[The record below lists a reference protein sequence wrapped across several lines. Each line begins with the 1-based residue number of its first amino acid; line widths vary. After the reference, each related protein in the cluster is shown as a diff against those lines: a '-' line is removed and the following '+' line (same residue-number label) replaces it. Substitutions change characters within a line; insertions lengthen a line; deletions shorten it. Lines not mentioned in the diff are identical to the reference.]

1 MSSIS
6 ATVVLARTEARL
18 FLREPGTVLM
28 ALLLPTVLLAGLGAV
43 PALREPSPTFGGQ
56 AFLAVFAPS
65 LLGWSLA
72 FLALQ
77 TMPAGLVAYREKGIL
92 RRLSITPVHP
102 AVVLQVQLLLN
113 LATAVLGMLL
123 MTTLAITVFG
133 ITPPQHPL
141 AFVLTFVIGT
151 ASMFAIGLLISALA
165 PRAKAAAGIGTLA
178 LLVTQFFG
186 GLYLPKF
193 LLPEVV
199 VRIGEF
205 VPPGIGAFQSS
216 WTGTGATPVQLA
228 VLAAVAVVATVA
240 AVRFFRW
247 E

>member
-1 MSSIS
+1 MS
-6 ATVVLARTEARL
+6 ATAVLARTEARL

-28 ALLLPTVLLAGLGAV
+28 ALLLPTVLLLGLGAV
-43 PALREPSPTFGGQ
+43 PVLRAVDPKFGGQ
-56 AFLAVFAPS
+56 SFLTTFAPS

-92 RRLSITPVHP
+92 RRLSITPVRP

-113 LATAVLGMLL
+113 LATAVLGMA
-123 MTTLAITVFG
+123 MMVVVAVAVFG
-133 ITPPQHPL
+133 IAPPQHPV
-141 AFVLTFVIGT
+141 AFAVTFVIGT
-151 ASMFAIGLLISALA
+151 ASMFALGLLISALA

-193 LLPEVV
+193 LLPDVV

-216 WTGTGATPVQLA
+216 WTGAGATPVQLA

>member
-1 MSSIS
+1 MS
-6 ATVVLARTEARL
+6 ATAVLARTEARL

-28 ALLLPTVLLAGLGAV
+28 ALLLPTVLLVGLGAV
-43 PALREPSPTFGGQ
+43 PALREPVNKFGGQ
-56 AFLAVFAPS
+56 SFLTVFAPS

-92 RRLSITPVHP
+92 RRLSITPVRP

-113 LATAVLGMLL
+113 LVTAVLGMLV
-123 MTTLAITVFG
+123 MVVVAVVVFG
-133 ITPPQHPL
+133 IAPPQHPA
-141 AFVLTFVIGT
+141 AFAATFVIGT
-151 ASMFAIGLLISALA
+151 ASMFALGLLISALA

-193 LLPEVV
+193 LLPEIV

-205 VPPGIGAFQSS
+205 VPPGIGAFQSA
-216 WTGTGATPVQLA
+216 WTGDGATPVQLA
-228 VLAAVAVVATVA
+228 VLAVVAVAATVA
-240 AVRFFRW
+240 AVRYFRW

>member
-1 MSSIS
+1 MS
-6 ATVVLARTEARL
+6 ATAVLARTEARL

-28 ALLLPTVLLAGLGAV
+28 ALLLPTVLLVGLGAV
-43 PALREPSPTFGGQ
+43 PALREPTDKFGGQ
-56 AFLAVFAPS
+56 SFLTTFAPS

-92 RRLSITPVHP
+92 RRLSITPVRP

-113 LATAVLGMLL
+113 LATAVLGMA
-123 MTTLAITVFG
+123 MMVVVAVVVFG
-133 ITPPQHPL
+133 IAPPQHPV
-141 AFVLTFVIGT
+141 AFAVTFVIGT
-151 ASMFAIGLLISALA
+151 ASMFGLGLLISALA

-193 LLPEVV
+193 LLPDVV

-205 VPPGIGAFQSS
+205 VPPGIGAFQAS
-216 WTGTGATPVQLA
+216 WTGAGATPVQLA